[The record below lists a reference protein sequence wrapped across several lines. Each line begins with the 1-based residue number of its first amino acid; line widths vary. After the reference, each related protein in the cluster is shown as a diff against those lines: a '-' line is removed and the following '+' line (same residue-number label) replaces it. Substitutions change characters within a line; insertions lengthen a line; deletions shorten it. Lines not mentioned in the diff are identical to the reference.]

1 MVRFMRIFLIGCTAI
16 GCMVAGASS
25 AAAWPE
31 RPITLVVP
39 FSPSGSSDQIARII
53 GRDLSAELGQPIVVE
68 NRAGAGGMVGA
79 QYVARAPADGY
90 TLLLG
95 SFANLL
101 NDFVYKKPLIN
112 MRKDLAPVSQVVSV
126 PNYVGANPRLGFNSF
141 SDLLS
146 AARARP
152 HTLTCATSGVGTSGD
167 IACAMLR
174 QMANVDVISV
184 PYKGGGPAM
193 VDVMSGHA
201 DFLIIN
207 DVLPLIRDRRITG
220 LAVTSPVRSSL
231 VPDLPPVAETIP
243 GFELVSWY
251 GVFAPAGTPP
261 DILEKVSVAIAKSL
275 QSPDTVKKLT
285 VLGATPVGSTP
296 QAYVGFIKSEYERW
310 GKVAKSMNITL
321 D

>member
-1 MVRFMRIFLIGCTAI
+1 MVQFKRLFLIGCAAL
-16 GCMVAGASS
+16 GCIAASTS
-25 AAAWPE
+25 FAAAWPD

-39 FSPSGSSDQIARII
+39 FSPSGSSDSIARII
-53 GRDLSAELGQPIVVE
+53 GNDLSAELGQPIIVE

-79 QYVARAPADGY
+79 QYVARASADGY
-90 TLLLG
+90 TFLLG

-112 MRKDLAPVSQVVSV
+112 LRKDLAPVSQVVSV
-126 PNYVGANPRLGFNSF
+126 PNYVGANPKLGFHSF
-141 SDLLS
+141 SDLLER
-146 AARARP
+146 ARAKPR
-152 HTLTCATSGVGTSGD
+152 TLTCATSGVGTSGD

-193 VDVMSGHA
+193 VDVMAGHA

-207 DVLPLIRDRRITG
+207 DVLPLVRERRITG
-220 LAVTSPVRSSL
+220 LAVTSSTRSSL
-231 VPDLPPVAETIP
+231 VPDLPPVADTVP

-261 DILEKVSVAIAKSL
+261 DVLDKVSAAIAKSL
-275 QSPDTVKKLT
+275 RSPDTVKKLAA
-285 VLGATPVGSTP
+285 LGATPVGSTP
-296 QAYVGFIKSEYERW
+296 QAYAKFIAGENERW
-310 GKVAKSMNITL
+310 GKVVKSMNISL